1 MGKQNN
7 EYKSKY
13 VYDTT
18 TGSYG
23 QGDASLDTGAR
34 RRKISQKD
42 YDTILEALVKSNA
55 SDAKLTTYLN
65 GQGLDDAD
73 IDLLMA
79 DRKKKIQS
87 SDSTSPSKV
96 TGLSLVFPETEK
108 MVAKVK
114 AEDSFL
120 VGDPLK
126 VSQQA
131 IQYDIQQNEQNK
143 KVIQAVSY
151 NSFLEYEELM
161 KDIIGDEKYNNPNEM
176 FELLVDKDEEYQ
188 KEVLPYKNAIARV
201 DLQIAEELGVLDAYK
216 TGIEKRTSKRGLEK
230 SWAPFSGMAASRIK
244 LSREQ
249 IDAIQSVNNEIQK
262 RGIPMATEYD
272 TDDFVQ
278 KASEIRDKYRGRY
291 GGQFT
296 EVFQKNFR
304 GAIPEQYANS
314 PFALKKIED
323 YMHQMN
329 SSVDLNGDG
338 RVYQRGTALGR
349 GYNQFVLSTFEMA
362 ADVANVIADQTDNEE
377 FKKVAGEAK
386 QQIVDKKKQE
396 GTVETQDFSLS
407 DFVTGEGGTVTGL
420 INKTVSLT
428 SQSLPYMMGVGG
440 IQKTATKAGVTLLG
454 SKTLAKYTASTV
466 GMGTISAASAYSN
479 GMGQEW
485 FEDMTPIGKVG
496 YSSVH
501 GLAEGAGETLSFA
514 VFNRMIAPVLKTG
527 PSATRQTFTE
537 FIKGAAKAYGW
548 NVSEEIA
555 AESATALVQTTAE
568 ILAKGEEVTWEK
580 INDRVNEAV
589 EGAILMTSG
598 MQGTTTAIR
607 APFEVQNLH
616 IAKSLGLGDTKLRS
630 RAVITRLSDEYIKET
645 DEKRK
650 GIIGEQLAKALYNE
664 SVRNQQNADFFEAIR
679 KQSPEDHAKL
689 LDIADNFQKKVDT
702 WKSMEEGTAKS
713 VLGAE
718 IKEMFQEKLAIEEK
732 YKDITGEA
740 APVNAT
746 PEAASIARKINSGES
761 LTLDE
766 ETFYAENQ
774 AEVEEAVSN
783 VGIRELY
790 TPFEMNGKMEPTIE
804 LTEENRDDTLDD
816 LINNA
821 ETVGEDVFKGFKT
834 TREAVIKG
842 LESIKGAMR
851 AIAAINP
858 DAKFYVHTSAEAFK
872 KATGLKKLSRGY
884 YKSGNTVHFLAP
896 AMTSTTGYHEST
908 HAAFMETLGQ
918 KSYDKLFGEIV
929 KMMRNSPEGLMVGD
943 AVRNFI
949 EGYSPEN
956 RSEEGVTEF
965 ISMLAA
971 GQFDVKIEKGILRK
985 IAEVMGSV
993 LPFNVSIPSR
1003 TQGAQILKDIAESM
1017 KEGSPI
1023 DPDKIQKLKA
1033 RKDKGQE
1040 AGDKAQTVLNPR
1052 DLEEGDP
1059 VYEYLKGLDIVP
1071 EDLDWMGSGDF
1082 GEAYS
1087 DGDGTI
1093 VKFTNSN
1100 SEFETAQE
1108 ILAATGGRKKLID
1121 LAFAEIE
1128 DAVEIDGNKIIIMEE
1143 LDTDGAEELFQDLDM
1158 MAEEAGVPLSE
1169 FWIDTDEVT
1178 EVDGDLIEG
1187 LDQLDD
1193 IFRAYRALGIFA
1205 PDVKGDNLGFG
1216 KDGRLKA
1223 FDIQERGKSQIIK
1236 DIVNQRNDIHSPE
1249 ASSEVKTPTGKA
1261 QSIVMESASNII
1273 KSNIID
1279 LKSLVG
1285 EKVPMAVFYDNT
1297 KVGFSTVKNALDGYT
1312 TGNKFDGGFGYSFR
1326 ENAQFEYNGRMITPV
1341 MAFTTEAKAALII
1354 KDITAKEGNL
1364 IPLVNQNN
1372 LTGHLGNL
1380 DTLQELFGN
1389 NGHFAHAESKSP
1401 KAAKE
1406 ILSGLKDALERAKT
1420 FTGKDKEKTKIAKAL
1435 QQVNTDGI
1443 NSVAD
1448 FKDFVLSG
1456 ALNSFGLRNKFL
1468 QEYVLLK
1475 KRGSKPTKSTTPARA
1490 LAYTQGIPTMEELS
1504 EGMTEQ
1510 AFSNAELGD
1519 VVAFIKPSKEAI
1531 VYTDLEQYK
1540 DGKKGKTKDGFEYDV
1555 VYAPDLMKHTS
1566 YPFVIAGENV
1576 GFPSQ
1581 YVDVTSLFPDLEGIK
1596 KSASY
1601 YKAGRRARTAP
1612 VGEITDELIQLI
1624 KSPDTDPFSQYDR
1637 LSSTPEGKA
1646 QIIGELGASKSH
1658 EMTNKLELA
1667 RDMEND
1673 GKDKEAIFFATG
1685 WYRGMDNQWRS
1696 EIRYG
1701 HVKKAFF
1708 DTLGT
1713 LGKAGIKGIDFRL
1726 GGVFDSPAL
1735 YEMYPH
1741 IANYAFTIEEM
1752 SPITMGYH
1760 QRSYKDSAGNYTGK
1774 IAVNLRTYFEE
1785 VDGKFR
1791 PKKGKSFSSLMNTI
1805 YHEVQHAV
1813 QSAEGVTDGYNE
1825 IRVSGDVWYSKKRS
1839 LNTAKTQM
1847 KLTNLLF
1854 KEMMEI
1860 GEEQMLKNHRLLA
1873 YVGTALDMDYNAED
1887 ANKLLTDANVYS
1899 STRWIDL
1906 FDVRHIED
1914 LAALNPDEITAE
1926 NFPNELV
1933 MPMLANRNRGVRLFG
1948 DVTAFDIILN
1958 DNFDNADEAL
1968 KSFKHAVEAAKY
1980 FVNNGGAKALEFE
1993 RKMRRAAEK
2002 HFKYFDYAFS
2012 NINIDEN
2019 DPTYNIRNRADY
2031 LEKVARGAAINVAR
2045 FTEKKVE
2052 SWWGTNK
2059 MTNFDIYQRNLGE
2072 AEARLAGERATKK
2085 LKNRAPL
2092 ISELYP
2098 DVDNSEIWQLPP
2110 ASFYLKVQD
2119 KKKELKEEKQRL
2131 EDLKMDF
2138 DTDLTKG
2145 LDRTDIS
2152 TVEEKVSQLE
2162 NAVKVFGTKLQD
2174 ALSEKG
2180 KAQLIEG
2187 TFEDALFRKET
2198 QEELIRAGV
2207 DNFFQAENGVNRLFE
2222 HLRFKFADKY
2232 RPLQNLQTAI
2242 EKEKNRLERTDSNF
2256 RRAEA
2261 LMHGKAA
2268 EDARQFEEKQLKP
2281 LMDKMVEYEITNE
2294 QISEYL
2300 YALHAYERNEFV
2312 KNTIDPANEAGSGMT
2327 NEVAEAIKEKYAGQ
2341 KEKMDELA
2349 EMAYAITESSRKMML
2364 DSGLI
2369 TQAQYD
2375 SFKMFEHYV
2384 PLVGT
2389 AVTPTSDLF
2398 DFTDSRSAQ
2407 DGSKGSGIAI
2417 FGKEYRSVTGRF
2429 SEAQSPLETIVSN
2442 HLRTI
2447 SRARK
2452 NEVLQTLLNLVTENK
2467 DSRVWEVFTEENPD
2481 MRVRVSSKGTPIFIE
2496 EVTGEDYEYTLRR
2509 KMAAIAMAGNP
2520 DYVPVKVNGKTS
2532 YIKFKDSRI
2541 TRVLNSGGVGKTNM
2555 FVKGLSVASRWFTK
2569 VFTSYNPEFIFANL
2583 TRDVQTAMFN
2593 QMAEQNMQL
2602 STISGQD
2609 FVTQSFKGV
2618 PSAIQAVYQFE
2629 RGNRAEMDAEMRGF
2643 YEEYLAS
2650 GAKTDW
2656 FFLKTAE
2663 QVEADMLKY
2672 IRRASPI
2679 TSEASLRDKARQVGE
2694 KGTATL
2700 ENVGE
2705 FVDVLNTSIEN
2716 GVRFSAYVAARKNG
2730 VDVDKAAEF
2739 VKELTINFN
2748 RSGEMGAVAN
2758 SLYLFF
2764 NASVQ
2769 GSTRMMR
2776 SLIKSKKARQV
2787 ATGMTAFSALL
2798 TMMNIAVG
2806 GEDEDGIP
2814 FYDKIPDYE
2823 KERFLIIMYGNGK
2836 YGKIPLPYGINIFF
2850 NLGTSVSELMMGV
2863 SKPSE
2868 IASYMMNS
2876 VVQSFSPVSISSSD
2890 NFGYGLMKTLSPT
2903 VLKPIVELSI
2913 NEDYFGNRIY
2923 KEDFYFGA
2931 DTPDATRFDKN
2942 TAEWAKTMA
2951 QFLNEA
2957 TGGNEYES
2965 GAVDWSPDSIEYLFT
2980 FMGGGAAK
2988 FAQRT
2993 GKAISKTAKGQ
3004 AEDIEANDIP
3014 LARLFLGTV
3023 RENEAAGRY
3032 YESRQDLL
3040 KEKNKIKG
3048 ALNAGKA
3055 ITPEMKKINVLLGYE
3070 KQVQA
3075 EIKKLGALEKKVLK
3089 IEDIDKREK
3098 ALKQIRDKKIKV
3110 YKWFNARYYALM
3122 KNETK

>member
-7 EYKSKY
+7 EYGSKY
-13 VYDTT
+13 VYNTS
-18 TGSYG
+18 TGAYG
-23 QGDASLDTGAR
+23 EGDASTETGAR
-34 RRKISQKD
+34 RRKLSQKD
-42 YDTILEALVKSNA
+42 YEKILESLAKSNA
-55 SDAKLTTYLN
+55 SDAKLTSYLHSR
-65 GQGLDDAD
+65 GVDDAD

-108 MVAKVK
+108 MVAQVEK
-114 AEDSFL
+114 EGSFL

-131 IQYDIQQNEQNK
+131 LQYDIQQNEQNK

-151 NSFLEYEELM
+151 NSFLEYENLM

-188 KEVLPYKNAIARV
+188 NEVLPYKNAIARV

-216 TGIEKRTSKRGLEK
+216 SGIQRRTSKKSLED
-230 SWAPFSGMAASRIK
+230 SWAPFSSMTASKIK
-244 LSREQ
+244 LSKEQ
-249 IDAIQSVNNEIQK
+249 IGAIQAVNNEIQN
-262 RGIPMATEYD
+262 RGVKMATEYD

-278 KASEIRDKYRGRY
+278 KASEIRDKYRSKY
-291 GGQFT
+291 GSQFS
-296 EVFQKNFR
+296 EVFQKNFK
-304 GAIPEQYANS
+304 GTIPEQYANS

-338 RVYQRGTALGR
+338 RIYQRGTALGR
-349 GYNQFVLSTFEMA
+349 GYNQFVLGTFEMV
-362 ADVANVIADQTDNEE
+362 ADVANVIADQTDNED
-377 FKKVAGEAK
+377 FKKLASETK
-386 QQIVDKKKQE
+386 QQILDKKTQE
-396 GTVETQDFSLS
+396 GTVENQGFSLS
-407 DFVTGEGGTVTGL
+407 DFVTGEGGSVTGL

-428 SQSLPYMMGVGG
+428 SQSLPYMMGVGAT
-440 IQKTATKAGVTLLG
+440 QKVATKAGLTLLG

-485 FEDMTPIGKVG
+485 FEELSPIGKLG
-496 YSSVH
+496 YSSIH
-501 GLAEGAGETLSFA
+501 GLAEGGGETVSFA
-514 VFNRMIAPVLKTG
+514 LFNKMIAPVLKTG
-527 PSATRQTFTE
+527 TQATKQTFTE
-537 FIKGAAKAYGW
+537 FIKGATKAYGW
-548 NVSEEIA
+548 NVSEEII

-568 ILAKGEEVTWEK
+568 ILARGEEVTWEK
-580 INDRVNEAV
+580 LNDRVVEAI

-598 MQGTTTAIR
+598 LQGTTTAVR

-616 IAKSLGLGDTKLRS
+616 ISSKLGLGDTKLRS
-630 RAVITRLSDEYIKET
+630 RAIITRLSDEYVKEN
-645 DEKRK
+645 DERRK

-664 SVRNQQNADFFEAIR
+664 SVRNKQNVDFFEAIR
-679 KQSPEDHAKL
+679 KQSPEDHARL
-689 LDIADNFQKKVDT
+689 LEIADSFDKKVDT

-718 IKEMFQEKLAIEEK
+718 IKDMFKEKLSIEEK

-746 PEAASIARKINSGES
+746 PEAAAIARKINSGES
-761 LTLDE
+761 LTIDE

-790 TPFEMNGKMEPTIE
+790 VPFEMNGKVEPTIE
-804 LTEENRDDTLDD
+804 LTEENRDATLDN

-821 ETVGEDVFKGFKT
+821 ETLGDDIFKGFRT

-851 AIAAINP
+851 AIKTVNP
-858 DAKFYVHTSAEAFK
+858 NAKFFVHTSAEAFK

-908 HAAFMETLGQ
+908 HAAFMETLGA

-929 KMMRNSPEGLMVGD
+929 KSLRNSPEGLIAGD
-943 AVRNFI
+943 VIRNFI
-949 EGYSPEN
+949 EGYNPEG

-965 ISMLAA
+965 IAMLAA
-971 GQFDVKIEKGILRK
+971 GEIDVRIEKGILRK

-1003 TQGAQILKDIAESM
+1003 TQGVQILKDIADSM
-1017 KEGSPI
+1017 REGAPV
-1023 DPDKIQKLKA
+1023 DPDKIQKVKA
-1033 RKDKGQE
+1033 RRDKGQE
-1040 AGDKAQTVLNPR
+1040 ASDKAQAIEAVDN
-1052 DLEEGDP
+1052 
-1059 VYEYLKGLDIVP
+1059 
-1071 EDLDWMGSGDF
+1071 EDGSVMSAINR
-1082 GEAYS
+1082 ES
-1087 DGDGTI
+1087 I
-1093 VKFTNSN
+1093 S
-1100 SEFETAQE
+1100 ETAGKEQVITAEAPQYTLNE
-1108 ILAATGGRKKLID
+1108 IFEKTEGRVIVITSDNTGI
-1121 LAFAEIE
+1121 
-1128 DAVEIDGNKIIIMEE
+1128 GN
-1143 LDTDGAEELFQDLDM
+1143 
-1158 MAEEAGVPLSE
+1158 
-1169 FWIDTDEVT
+1169 
-1178 EVDGDLIEG
+1178 VDGKDVMG
-1187 LDQLDD
+1187 
-1193 IFRAYRALGIFA
+1193 GI
-1205 PDVKGDNLGFG
+1205 
-1216 KDGRLKA
+1216 
-1223 FDIQERGKSQIIK
+1223 
-1236 DIVNQRNDIHSPE
+1236 
-1249 ASSEVKTPTGKA
+1249 
-1261 QSIVMESASNII
+1261 
-1273 KSNIID
+1273 
-1279 LKSLVG
+1279 
-1285 EKVPMAVFYDNT
+1285 
-1297 KVGFSTVKNALDGYT
+1297 
-1312 TGNKFDGGFGYSFR
+1312 GYSFLQ
-1326 ENAQFEYNGRMITPV
+1326 ENLRDGVGFASTDLLSVSKVRNMVEKIGEGKDVAVLVMQQHPDGMLGNFYAAEYLADAIT
-1341 MAFTTEAKAALII
+1341 TTFKGNRKKAADDIKKRLMSLAPINNSGQIELVEDFIDGISNEATKSEAVAKII
-1354 KDITAKEGNL
+1354 EEMSF
-1364 IPLVNQNN
+1364 PLRRSIVESILPKGYGIVGGKKTVNPN
-1372 LTGHLGNL
+1372 
-1380 DTLQELFGN
+1380 
-1389 NGHFAHAESKSP
+1389 
-1401 KAAKE
+1401 
-1406 ILSGLKDALERAKT
+1406 AKT
-1420 FTGKDKEKTKIAKAL
+1420 SVPLYKQLAEAGFS
-1435 QQVNTDGI
+1435 QVDFWKKYSSPETNTEEYL
-1443 NSVAD
+1443 NN
-1448 FKDFVLSG
+1448 
-1456 ALNSFGLRNKFL
+1456 ALNGDWGYTYSGFITNSTLDWGEEF
-1468 QEYVLLK
+1468 QK
-1475 KRGSKPTKSTTPARA
+1475 KGVTHP
-1490 LAYTQGIPTMEELS
+1490 Q
-1504 EGMTEQ
+1504 
-1510 AFSNAELGD
+1510 FNAKL
-1519 VVAFIKPSKEAI
+1519 PSKETFKLDGGYQVDEALKD
-1531 VYTDLEQYK
+1531 VLTYGYNKKKNEYTKPPAGLSRSTSQSIFAGSFQQSTQEAVLELVAQ
-1540 DGKKGKTKDGFEYDV
+1540 
-1555 VYAPDLMKHTS
+1555 
-1566 YPFVIAGENV
+1566 
-1576 GFPSQ
+1576 PS
-1581 YVDVTSLFPDLEGIK
+1581 
-1596 KSASY
+1596 
-1601 YKAGRRARTAP
+1601 
-1612 VGEITDELIQLI
+1612 
-1624 KSPDTDPFSQYDR
+1624 TDPFNQYAM
-1637 LSSTPEGKA
+1637 LASTQEGKA

-1658 EMTNKLELA
+1658 KMINKLELA
-1667 RDMEND
+1667 RDMEEA
-1673 GKDKEAIFFATG
+1673 GKDKEAIFLATG
-1685 WYRGMDNQWRS
+1685 WYRGIDNQWRS

-1701 HVKKAFF
+1701 HIRKSFF
-1708 DTLGT
+1708 ESLEN
-1713 LGKAGIKGIDFRL
+1713 LGKAGVEGIDL
-1726 GGVFDSPAL
+1726 KLSEVLDSPVL
-1735 YEMYPH
+1735 YEMYPN
-1741 IANYAFTIEEM
+1741 IKDYVFTIEFM
-1752 SPITMGYH
+1752 NYFTMGYH
-1760 QRSYKDSAGNYTGK
+1760 QRSYKDVGK
-1774 IAVNLRTYFEE
+1774 IAVNSRVYFEE
-1785 VDGKFR
+1785 VDGKYR
-1791 PKKGKSFSSLMNTI
+1791 PKKGKSFTGLMDTI

-1813 QSAEGVTDGYNE
+1813 QAAEGVTDGYSE
-1825 IRVSGDVWYSKKRS
+1825 GRVNDDVWYSKKRT
-1839 LNTAKTQM
+1839 LNTAKTQL
-1847 KLTNLLF
+1847 KVTDTLF

-1860 GEEQMLKNHRLLA
+1860 GEEQMIKNHRMLA
-1873 YVGTALDMDYNAED
+1873 YLGNALDMDYNSED
-1887 ANKLLTDANVYS
+1887 ASKALTDAYVYS
-1899 STRWIDL
+1899 GDKWMDL
-1906 FDVRHIED
+1906 FDIREIEA
-1914 LAALNPDEITAE
+1914 LAALNPEEITAE

-1933 MPMLANRNRGVRLFG
+1933 MPMLKKRNRGIRSWVG
-1948 DVTAFDIILN
+1948 DVSAFEVLKY
-1958 DNFDNADEAL
+1958 DNLGEEADAL
-1968 KSFKHAVEAAKY
+1968 KSFKTAIEAAKY

-1993 RKMRRAAEK
+1993 KKMRSSAEK
-2002 HFKYFDYAFS
+2002 HYKFFNYAFK
-2012 NINIDEN
+2012 NINIDSA
-2019 DPTYNIRNRADY
+2019 DPGYNIRNRVEY
-2031 LEKVARGAAINVAR
+2031 LSKVAKGAAVNIAR
-2045 FTEKKVE
+2045 FTKKKVE
-2052 SWWGTNK
+2052 SVWDSEK
-2059 MTNFDIYQRNLGE
+2059 MTDFDVYQRNLGE
-2072 AEARLAGERATKK
+2072 AEARLAGKRGTQK

-2110 ASFYLKVQD
+2110 ASFYTKIED
-2119 KKKELKEEKQRL
+2119 RKKELKTEKNRL

-2138 DTDLTKG
+2138 DSDLTKG
-2145 LDRTDIS
+2145 LDRYDIPN
-2152 TVEEKVSQLE
+2152 VEEKVSQLE
-2162 NAVKVFGTKLQD
+2162 NSIKVLTTKLQD
-2174 ALSEKG
+2174 ALSDKKG

-2198 QEELIRAGV
+2198 QEQLIREGV
-2207 DNFFQAENGVNRLFE
+2207 DNFFKSDTGVNRLFE

-2268 EDARQFEEKQLKP
+2268 EDARQFEEQQLKP
-2281 LMDKMVEYEITNE
+2281 LMDKMVEYGVTNE

-2327 NEVAEAIKEKYAGQ
+2327 NEVAEEIKKKYAGQ

-2349 EMAYAITESSRKMML
+2349 EMSYAIAQASRDMML
-2364 DSGLI
+2364 EFGLI
-2369 TQAQYD
+2369 SKAQYD
-2375 SFKMFEHYV
+2375 SFKMFENYV

-2389 AVTPTSDLF
+2389 AVAPTSDLF

-2407 DGSKGSGIAI
+2407 DGSKGAGISV
-2417 FGKEYRSVTGRF
+2417 FGREYRNVTGRF

-2467 DSRVWEVFTEENPD
+2467 DSRVWEVFTEEKPD
-2481 MRVRVSSKGTPIFIE
+2481 MRVRVSSRGTPVFIE
-2496 EVTGEDYEYTLRR
+2496 EATGEDYEYTLRR

-2532 YIKFKDSRI
+2532 YIKFRDSRI
-2541 TRVLNSGGVGKTNM
+2541 TRVLNAGGVGKTNA

-2609 FVTQSFKGV
+2609 FVTQSFRGV
-2618 PSAIQAVYQFE
+2618 PAAIQAVYQFE
-2629 RGNRAEMDAEMRGF
+2629 KGNRKEMNAEMRGF

-2672 IRRASPI
+2672 IRRTAPI
-2679 TSEASLRDKARQVGE
+2679 TSEASLREKARRVGE
-2694 KGTATL
+2694 KGTATM

-2705 FVDVLNTSIEN
+2705 FVDILNTSIEN

-2748 RSGEMGAVAN
+2748 RSGEMGALAN
-2758 SLYLFF
+2758 SFYLFF

-2776 SLIKSKKARQV
+2776 SLVKSKKARQV
-2787 ATGMTAFSALL
+2787 AAGMTAFSSLL

-2850 NLGTSVSELMMGV
+2850 NLGTSVSELVMGV

-2868 IASYMMNS
+2868 VGSFMMNS
-2876 VVQSFSPVSISSSD
+2876 VVQSFSPVSISSSE

-2903 VLKPIVELSI
+2903 VLKPITELSI

-2923 KEDFYFGA
+2923 KDDFYFGA

-2942 TAEWAKTMA
+2942 TAEWAKSMA
-2951 QFLNEA
+2951 QFLNEV
-2957 TGGNEYES
+2957 TGGSEYES
-2965 GAVDWSPDSIEYLFT
+2965 GLIDWSPDSIEYLFT

-2993 GKAISKTAKGQ
+2993 AKATTKIAKGKAD
-3004 AEDIEANDIP
+3004 EIEMNDVP

-3032 YESRQDLL
+3032 YETRKELL
-3040 KEKNKIKG
+3040 KEKNNIVG
-3048 ALNAGKA
+3048 AVKSGKE
-3055 ITPEMKKINVLLGYE
+3055 ITPEMRKINTLLGYE

-3075 EIKKLGALEKKVLK
+3075 EIKKLGTLEKKALQ
-3089 IEDIDKREK
+3089 IEDVDKREE
-3098 ALKQIRDKKIKV
+3098 ALKAIRDRKIKT

-3122 KNETK
+3122 GNETK

>member
-1 MGKQNN
+1 
-7 EYKSKY
+7 
-13 VYDTT
+13 
-18 TGSYG
+18 
-23 QGDASLDTGAR
+23 
-34 RRKISQKD
+34 
-42 YDTILEALVKSNA
+42 
-55 SDAKLTTYLN
+55 
-65 GQGLDDAD
+65 
-73 IDLLMA
+73 
-79 DRKKKIQS
+79 
-87 SDSTSPSKV
+87 
-96 TGLSLVFPETEK
+96 
-108 MVAKVK
+108 
-114 AEDSFL
+114 
-120 VGDPLK
+120 
-126 VSQQA
+126 
-131 IQYDIQQNEQNK
+131 
-143 KVIQAVSY
+143 
-151 NSFLEYEELM
+151 
-161 KDIIGDEKYNNPNEM
+161 
-176 FELLVDKDEEYQ
+176 
-188 KEVLPYKNAIARV
+188 
-201 DLQIAEELGVLDAYK
+201 
-216 TGIEKRTSKRGLEK
+216 
-230 SWAPFSGMAASRIK
+230 
-244 LSREQ
+244 
-249 IDAIQSVNNEIQK
+249 
-262 RGIPMATEYD
+262 
-272 TDDFVQ
+272 
-278 KASEIRDKYRGRY
+278 
-291 GGQFT
+291 
-296 EVFQKNFR
+296 
-304 GAIPEQYANS
+304 
-314 PFALKKIED
+314 
-323 YMHQMN
+323 
-329 SSVDLNGDG
+329 
-338 RVYQRGTALGR
+338 
-349 GYNQFVLSTFEMA
+349 
-362 ADVANVIADQTDNEE
+362 
-377 FKKVAGEAK
+377 
-386 QQIVDKKKQE
+386 
-396 GTVETQDFSLS
+396 
-407 DFVTGEGGTVTGL
+407 
-420 INKTVSLT
+420 
-428 SQSLPYMMGVGG
+428 
-440 IQKTATKAGVTLLG
+440 
-454 SKTLAKYTASTV
+454 
-466 GMGTISAASAYSN
+466 
-479 GMGQEW
+479 
-485 FEDMTPIGKVG
+485 
-496 YSSVH
+496 
-501 GLAEGAGETLSFA
+501 
-514 VFNRMIAPVLKTG
+514 
-527 PSATRQTFTE
+527 
-537 FIKGAAKAYGW
+537 
-548 NVSEEIA
+548 
-555 AESATALVQTTAE
+555 
-568 ILAKGEEVTWEK
+568 
-580 INDRVNEAV
+580 
-589 EGAILMTSG
+589 
-598 MQGTTTAIR
+598 
-607 APFEVQNLH
+607 
-616 IAKSLGLGDTKLRS
+616 
-630 RAVITRLSDEYIKET
+630 
-645 DEKRK
+645 
-650 GIIGEQLAKALYNE
+650 
-664 SVRNQQNADFFEAIR
+664 
-679 KQSPEDHAKL
+679 
-689 LDIADNFQKKVDT
+689 
-702 WKSMEEGTAKS
+702 
-713 VLGAE
+713 
-718 IKEMFQEKLAIEEK
+718 
-732 YKDITGEA
+732 
-740 APVNAT
+740 
-746 PEAASIARKINSGES
+746 
-761 LTLDE
+761 
-766 ETFYAENQ
+766 
-774 AEVEEAVSN
+774 
-783 VGIRELY
+783 
-790 TPFEMNGKMEPTIE
+790 
-804 LTEENRDDTLDD
+804 
-816 LINNA
+816 
-821 ETVGEDVFKGFKT
+821 
-834 TREAVIKG
+834 
-842 LESIKGAMR
+842 MR
-851 AIAAINP
+851 
-858 DAKFYVHTSAEAFK
+858 
-872 KATGLKKLSRGY
+872 
-884 YKSGNTVHFLAP
+884 
-896 AMTSTTGYHEST
+896 
-908 HAAFMETLGQ
+908 
-918 KSYDKLFGEIV
+918 
-929 KMMRNSPEGLMVGD
+929 
-943 AVRNFI
+943 
-949 EGYSPEN
+949 
-956 RSEEGVTEF
+956 
-965 ISMLAA
+965 
-971 GQFDVKIEKGILRK
+971 
-985 IAEVMGSV
+985 
-993 LPFNVSIPSR
+993 
-1003 TQGAQILKDIAESM
+1003 
-1017 KEGSPI
+1017 EGSPI
-1023 DPDKIQKLKA
+1023 DPEKIQKVKA

-1040 AGDKAQTVLNPR
+1040 AGDKAQIIGENGNLRPEISGR
-1052 DLEEGDP
+1052 LEQAKQFYDM
-1059 VYEYLKGLDIVP
+1059 LKGVRSEQEIERILQESFGWTIGIDGKWRYEIEYPTIKADIQAGTNIKQAKLSDIVDTELFEVYP
-1071 EDLDWMGSGDF
+1071 ESKDILVDLVVSEGGAGRS
-1082 GEAYS
+1082 EAWYS
-1087 DGDGTI
+1087 PGRNYI
-1093 VKFTNSN
+1093 EIYVKRPDLVKQYLVH
-1100 SEFETAQE
+1100 ELQHWVQHREMM
-1108 ILAATGGRKKLID
+1108 ATGGSFETFFGGTQEAQELYQQIMAPLKPFIEARNMSRFLD
-1121 LAFAEIE
+1121 WFAEGAEMSGFDGSYNDVINMSPE
-1128 DAVEIDGNKIIIMEE
+1128 QVVEASDDILDEE
-1143 LDTDGAEELFQDLDM
+1143 QAEELIEFLSNLDEDILEGM
-1158 MAEEAGVPLSE
+1158 TMNIEEGGWWEYKGSDWMANAAFDYWDEVVRKSDSANGYELYQRLAGEVESRNAEKRSRFPMETLRVSPLSTTE
-1169 FWIDTDEVT
+1169 DVAREDQILVYPQIDITQTDFSDGNSAANADRNFFSPDAGKAQVITGEAPTYSLNEIFEKTEGRVIVIT
-1178 EVDGDLIEG
+1178 SDNTGIGEVDGKDVMG
-1187 LDQLDD
+1187 
-1193 IFRAYRALGIFA
+1193 GI
-1205 PDVKGDNLGFG
+1205 
-1216 KDGRLKA
+1216 
-1223 FDIQERGKSQIIK
+1223 
-1236 DIVNQRNDIHSPE
+1236 
-1249 ASSEVKTPTGKA
+1249 
-1261 QSIVMESASNII
+1261 
-1273 KSNIID
+1273 
-1279 LKSLVG
+1279 
-1285 EKVPMAVFYDNT
+1285 
-1297 KVGFSTVKNALDGYT
+1297 
-1312 TGNKFDGGFGYSFR
+1312 GYSFLQENLRDGVGFASVSQESVGKVKNMVDKIGKGQDVAVIIMQQNPIAMLGNFYAADYLAEGILKSIKGDRKKAAQEMASYLLSLKPISEPMMTIKDQKGKKIGEVVDKKKQR
-1326 ENAQFEYNGRMITPV
+1326 ENRKLVKEFARGIMSESTK
-1341 MAFTTEAKAALII
+1341 AEA
-1354 KDITAKEGNL
+1354 
-1364 IPLVNQNN
+1364 
-1372 LTGHLGNL
+1372 
-1380 DTLQELFGN
+1380 
-1389 NGHFAHAESKSP
+1389 
-1401 KAAKE
+1401 
-1406 ILSGLKDALERAKT
+1406 
-1420 FTGKDKEKTKIAKAL
+1420 
-1435 QQVNTDGI
+1435 
-1443 NSVAD
+1443 VAD
-1448 FKDFVLSG
+1448 ILDKMNFP
-1456 ALNSFGLRNKFL
+1456 LRNKI
-1468 QEYVLLK
+1468 VSSLLPK
-1475 KRGSKPTKSTTPARA
+1475 GYGKDAKQFGVGVDGIKPPQGGKTSISKA
-1490 LAYTQGIPTMEELS
+1490 LAENGYSQVDFWKKYSSPETNTDEYITNAINGDWGYAYTGFITNSQMDWGEEFQKK
-1504 EGMTEQ
+1504 GVTHPQ
-1510 AFSNAELGD
+1510 FNAKL
-1519 VVAFIKPSKEAI
+1519 PSKETFKLDGGYQVDKAFQD
-1531 VYTDLEQYK
+1531 VLTYGYNKDKKMYTKPPAGLSRTTSQSIFAGSFQQSTQDAVLE
-1540 DGKKGKTKDGFEYDV
+1540 
-1555 VYAPDLMKHTS
+1555 L
-1566 YPFVIAGENV
+1566 
-1576 GFPSQ
+1576 
-1581 YVDVTSLFPDLEGIK
+1581 VT
-1596 KSASY
+1596 A
-1601 YKAGRRARTAP
+1601 
-1612 VGEITDELIQLI
+1612 
-1624 KSPDTDPFSQYDR
+1624 PDTDPFSQYDR

-1791 PKKGKSFSSLMNTI
+1791 PKKGKSFSRLMNTI

-2281 LMDKMVEYEITNE
+2281 LMDKMVEYGITNE

-2672 IRRASPI
+2672 IRRAAPI
-2679 TSEASLRDKARQVGE
+2679 TSEASLKEKARRVGE

-2776 SLIKSKKARQV
+2776 SLIRSKKARQV

-2957 TGGNEYES
+2957 TGGSEYES
-2965 GAVDWSPDSIEYLFT
+2965 GMIDWSPDSIEYLFT

-3004 AEDIEANDIP
+3004 ADDIEANDIP

-3122 KNETK
+3122 ENETK